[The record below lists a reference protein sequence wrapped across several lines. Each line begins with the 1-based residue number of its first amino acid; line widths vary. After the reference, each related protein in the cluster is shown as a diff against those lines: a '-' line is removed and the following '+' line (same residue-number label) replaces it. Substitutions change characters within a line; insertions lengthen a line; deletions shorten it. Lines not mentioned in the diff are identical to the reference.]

1 MLSCVQLWQHM
12 DCSQPGSSCH
22 GDCPDKNTGVGCHA
36 LSRNCKIKS
45 VSFILCVC
53 FLWIICVKTNIK
65 LLNCSNIQ
73 PFVLV
78 GCLSNFAGLKKK
90 LGFLNTL
97 LKCNLF
103 THRGLTV
110 LLRPVDPKVSA
121 SPPGPR
127 KSHSWLGF

>member
-1 MLSCVQLWQHM
+1 M
-12 DCSQPGSSCH
+12 
-22 GDCPDKNTGVGCHA
+22 
-36 LSRNCKIKS
+36 
-45 VSFILCVC
+45 
-53 FLWIICVKTNIK
+53 KTNIK

-97 LKCNLF
+97 FKCNIF
-103 THRGLTV
+103 IQSRLTV
-110 LLRPVDPKVSA
+110 LLRPVDPKVST

-127 KSHSWLGF
+127 KSHFGWDFRENVSSP

>member
-1 MLSCVQLWQHM
+1 M
-12 DCSQPGSSCH
+12 
-22 GDCPDKNTGVGCHA
+22 
-36 LSRNCKIKS
+36 
-45 VSFILCVC
+45 
-53 FLWIICVKTNIK
+53 KTNIK

-103 THRGLTV
+103 IHRELTV
-110 LLRPVDPKVSA
+110 LLRPVDPKMSA
-121 SPPGPR
+121 SSPGPT